1 MTVVYVDT
9 IFALNGILD
18 YLLLLSTARLAAV
31 PFQRLRLAAGAFL
44 GACYAVL
51 VFLPG
56 VRFFCHPVFRM
67 LWILLMTVTAY
78 GLRRGI
84 LRLVVLFLALSC
96 VLAGILIMVSLCCS
110 VSLTYPRGIPV
121 TRLDW
126 KALLLAG
133 AVCYWLSS
141 SVLKRLVPRDGCE
154 LIPVMLRWGPRQVG
168 LTVLA
173 DSGNLLTDPGGSGSV
188 LVAEWQTVA
197 PLLPPE
203 PQITKED
210 VSDPVQGMSRIG
222 CEWGRGRLHLLP
234 YRGVGTAQG
243 MLLAVRV
250 DSAVLDKQVIHRQLV
265 ALSPEP
271 LSDGG
276 YQGIIGISHIKSGG
290 RI

>member
-1 MTVVYVDT
+1 MTVVYIDT
-9 IFALNGILD
+9 VFALNGILD

-31 PFQRLRLAAGAFL
+31 PFQRFRLAAGALL
-44 GACYAVL
+44 GACYAAL

-56 VRFFCHPVFRM
+56 FGFFSHPVFRM
-67 LWILLMTVTAY
+67 LWVLLMTVTAY
-78 GLRRGI
+78 GLRRGS
-84 LRLVVLFLALSC
+84 LRLIVLFLALSC
-96 VLAGILIMVSLCCS
+96 VLAGILIMVSLFCS
-110 VSLTYPRGIPV
+110 VSLTCPQGIPV

-141 SVLKRLVPRDGCE
+141 AVLKRLVPETGRE
-154 LIPVMLRWGPRQVG
+154 LIPVKLRWDFRQVG
-168 LTVLA
+168 LTALA

-188 LVAEWQTVA
+188 LVAEWQAVA
-197 PLLPPE
+197 PLLPSE
-203 PQITKED
+203 PRITRED
-210 VSDPVQGMSRIG
+210 VSDPVQGLSRIG
-222 CEWGRGRLHLLP
+222 CQWGRGRLHLLP
-234 YRGVGTAQG
+234 YRGVGSAQG

-290 RI
+290 RT